1 MMDEQDEQ
9 LHEQLL
15 REWHFRR
22 EMVNYY
28 SGALLRLLPDDRD
41 VHRRRRD
48 LNAKLA
54 LTVLALIQVSDQ
66 LQAHE
71 RCHAPACLACP

>member
-1 MMDEQDEQ
+1 MRKPDDG

-28 SGALLRLLPDDRD
+28 SGALLRLMPDDRD
-41 VHRRRRD
+41 AYRRRRD
-48 LNAKLA
+48 LSAKLSIA
-54 LTVLALIQVSDQ
+54 VLALSQASDQ
-66 LQAHE
+66 LQAYE
-71 RCHAPACLACP
+71 RHHGVAILT

>member
-1 MMDEQDEQ
+1 MREHDDPVYDRM
-9 LHEQLL
+9 L

-28 SGALLRLLPDDRD
+28 SSALLRLVPRDRD
-41 VHRRRRD
+41 VEIRRRD
-48 LNAKLA
+48 LSAKLSIAVIA
-54 LTVLALIQVSDQ
+54 LSQVSDQ

-71 RCHAPACLACP
+71 RYSGSTSPARS